1 MTRQTRRTAVAG
13 AVIAAIVCIVVGWFR
28 HADHEPPT
36 PRTAGGVAV
45 RGAHAPIA
53 VNAELASRRSLYGQ
67 RNVAARR
74 IAGRV
79 TENGQPFPGARV
91 SLRWAGM
98 EAGTPPPAPVTTDA
112 DGRFDLGAW
121 FAERFTVTAAA
132 DGKTAAVVETDLRD
146 PTTAPAPD
154 QLELV
159 LTRCLH
165 TLVGTVTDGSGGV
178 ITGASVA
185 RLRSPGVATAADGSY
200 ALCLAAG
207 RQTIAVTADGYGG
220 VVLAVE
226 IRGQVRRDVALVPGG
241 AIHGSITEKRTGRP
255 VADALV
261 SAWPV
266 APGPDHAAEVLGHS
280 DADGRFQLAGLS
292 PGRFT
297 VWASTG
303 QLLGSAE
310 VAVIP
315 TRSAE
320 VAIAL
325 SDTARVAG
333 RIVANG
339 APVAG
344 ARVVARAIGRAVGSR
359 PAISQRDGGFVL
371 DEVPLGPVAFS
382 APPYEVISPARLT
395 VDRPDLTGVVIE
407 AVPMASISGRV
418 TLDGQP
424 VDGATVMITPDVL
437 RVTADAQGQYRLAGL
452 KPGTYL
458 VRAETDRG
466 ASLPQTIAVKA
477 GEQRTNVELELTNR
491 SSIAGAVVDQDGRP
505 VPGAIVTWADDA
517 TGDAARATSNVTGE
531 FVVDRLR
538 GGSYRAS
545 VRADERDT
553 LLRFVGEPPM
563 VTLDAQQPRAE
574 GVQLVVRIDRGAI
587 SGRVVDA
594 AGEAVAD
601 ARIDVIAAPRDGAA
615 VFHSWLRLPS
625 AVSAVDGAFSIAGL
639 AEGSYAVRARA
650 PDDREAIAAP
660 VAAGAH
666 DVILQLSPASVIEV
680 TLVGFASTPTVDAQ
694 HARGDLHKYQA
705 SVDGDHASFTGLPP
719 GRYIVAAHNAQELD
733 AAAVAIDGG
742 VARITLTSHGSGQL
756 TGTVRSFVTGAPVA
770 DMKCLMFPT
779 ADGMLG
785 PEPAWDL
792 SAAPASDA
800 QGQFV
805 IDPAP
810 AGASAVYCYN
820 PAARMSS
827 ARAFVTI
834 ATGGRATAQLLTVH
848 AEPPAL
854 GDIGV
859 DLDQGFPIV
868 ITSVRD
874 DGPAAVA
881 GIHAHDAL
889 VALDGH
895 AIDQL
900 SKGGVVYWLQSQRI
914 GARITITVRRGAD
927 TLTLPVVVGR
937 TLEPP
942 LL

>member
-1 MTRQTRRTAVAG
+1 MTKRTRRVAWV
-13 AVIAAIVCIVVGWFR
+13 VIAAIACLGVGWLR
-28 HADHEPPT
+28 HGDRELPKRPP
-36 PRTAGGVAV
+36 PGAAGVL
-45 RGAHAPIA
+45 GAHPQAA
-53 VNAELASRRSLYGQ
+53 VNAGGANRRSLYGQ
-67 RNVAARR
+67 RAVAARR

-79 TENGQPFPGARV
+79 TEDGKPFPGARV

-98 EAGTPPPAPVTTDA
+98 EADTPPPAPVATDA

-121 FAERFTVTAAA
+121 FAERFTVTAVA

-146 PTTAPAPD
+146 PTAAPAPD

-178 ITGASVA
+178 ITGATVA

-207 RQTIAVTADGYGG
+207 RQTITVSADGYGG
-220 VVLAVE
+220 IVLAVE
-226 IRGQVRRDVALVPGG
+226 IRGQVRRDVALVPAG
-241 AIHGSITEKRTGRP
+241 AIHGSLIDKRTGKP

-266 APGPDHAAEVLGHS
+266 APGPDHAAEVLGHA
-280 DADGRFQLAGLS
+280 DGDGRFQLAGLS

-303 QLLGSAE
+303 LLLGSAE

-320 VAIAL
+320 VTIAL
-325 SDTARVAG
+325 SDQARIAG

-371 DEVPLGPVAFS
+371 DEVPLGPVVFL

-395 VDRPDLTGVVIE
+395 VDRPELTGVVIE
-407 AVPMASISGRV
+407 AAAMASISGRV

-424 VDGATVMITPDVL
+424 IAGATVVITPDVS
-437 RVTADAQGQYRLAGL
+437 RGTTDAQGQYRLAGL
-452 KPGTYL
+452 KRGTYP

-466 ASLPQTIAVKA
+466 ASLPQTIAVMA
-477 GEQRTNVELELTNR
+477 GEQRTTVELELTSR
-491 SSIAGAVVDQDGRP
+491 SSIAGTVVDQDGRP

-517 TGDAARATSNVTGE
+517 IGDTGRATSNAAGE
-531 FVVDRLR
+531 FVVERLR
-538 GGSYRAS
+538 SGSYRAS
-545 VRADERDT
+545 VRAAERDT
-553 LLRFVGEPPM
+553 LLRFVGEPPV
-563 VTLDAQQPRAE
+563 VTLDAQRPRAE
-574 GVQLVVRIDRGAI
+574 GVMITVRIDRRAI
-587 SGRVVDA
+587 SGRVIDA
-594 AGEAVAD
+594 AGDPVAD
-601 ARIDVIAAPRDGAA
+601 ARIDAIAAPRDGAA

-650 PDDREAIAAP
+650 ADDREAIAAP
-660 VAAGAH
+660 VAAGAR
-666 DVILQLSPASVIEV
+666 DVTLQLSPASAIEV
-680 TLVGFASTPTVDAQ
+680 ALVGFASTPTVDAQ

-719 GRYIVAAHNAQELD
+719 GSYIVTAHNAQELD
-733 AAAVAIDGG
+733 AAVVATDGG
-742 VARITLTSHGSGQL
+742 VAHVTLTSHGSGQL
-756 TGTVRSFVTGAPVA
+756 TGTVRNFVTGAPVA
-770 DMKCLMFPT
+770 DMKCLVYPT

-785 PEPAWDL
+785 PEPAWDM

-800 QGQFV
+800 EGQFV
-805 IDPAP
+805 LDPAP

-827 ARAFVTI
+827 ARAFVNL
-834 ATGGRATAQLLTVH
+834 APGGRAAAQLFTVH
-848 AEPPAL
+848 AEAPAS

-859 DLDQGFPIV
+859 ELDQGFPIV

-881 GIHAHDAL
+881 GLRVHDSL

-895 AIDQL
+895 ALDQL
-900 SKGGVVYWLQSQRI
+900 SKGGVVYWLQSQRV
-914 GARITITVRRGAD
+914 GARITVTVRRGAE
-927 TLTLPVVVGR
+927 TLTIPVVVGR
-937 TLEPP
+937 TLGPP